1 MPVERVTR
9 VKGSS
14 TMSFQDALE
23 EGLRRANQTLRG
35 ITQIEV
41 LHHKVR
47 VVRGQ
52 IKEYQVEMDITFVL
66 ED

>member
-1 MPVERVTR
+1 MAVERVTR
-9 VKGSS
+9 VKGTS

-41 LHHKVR
+41 LRHKVR
-47 VVRGQ
+47 VVKGR
-52 IKEYQVEMDITFVL
+52 IKEYVVEVDITFVL

>member
-9 VKGSS
+9 VKGTS

-23 EGLRRANQTLRG
+23 EGLRRANKTLRG

-41 LHHKVR
+41 LRHKAR
-47 VVRGQ
+47 VVKGR
-52 IKEYQVEMDITFVL
+52 IKEYVVEIDITFVL

>member
-23 EGLRRANQTLRG
+23 EGLRRANETLRG

-41 LHHKVR
+41 IRNKVR
-47 VVRGQ
+47 VVKGQ
-52 IKEYQVEMDITFVL
+52 IKEYNVEMDITFVL

>member
-1 MPVERVTR
+1 MPVERVTQ

-14 TMSFQDALE
+14 TISFQDALE

-41 LHHKVR
+41 LRQKVR
-47 VVRGQ
+47 VVKGQ
-52 IKEYQVEMDITFVL
+52 IKEYVVEVDIRFVL
-66 ED
+66 EE

>member
-1 MPVERVTR
+1 MAVERVTR
-9 VKGSS
+9 VKGTS

-41 LHHKVR
+41 LRHKVR

-52 IKEYQVEMDITFVL
+52 IKEYEIEMDITFVL